1 MATRERA
8 PRARTRTSK
17 AVTPSKRKGTGANAP
32 RTRRV
37 LVAIDGTNAS
47 VAAIRFAR
55 EMEGAG
61 LWQPEAITV
70 VEHVPIA
77 VADAMLPMPMPLD
90 EPALIEGSIK
100 AVRRQLEKH
109 GAGDWPFRSEMGPAA
124 GGILEFARVRGVDLI
139 VLGLGRHGKLARLF
153 GAETAA
159 RVCRKT
165 QVPVIAVDER
175 AKGRPDSIVV
185 AMDFGTSSV
194 RAAHEALDL
203 LAHGGRLHL
212 VHVRWAI
219 DGHTLGDPVWE
230 RTYALGVEQGFSR
243 LLPQLRRD
251 GISVTSEMML
261 GGILESLLKTIK
273 QKKADIVALGS
284 HSQKVIDRLVLGS
297 TPAHILRAV
306 ECSVLIAPPD

>member
-1 MATRERA
+1 MATRERVH
-8 PRARTRTSK
+8 RARTRKATRSKPKRTS
-17 AVTPSKRKGTGANAP
+17 AAPGAI

-37 LVAIDGTNAS
+37 LVAIDGTKSS

-55 EMEGAG
+55 EMEDTGI
-61 LWQPEAITV
+61 WQPEAITV
-70 VEHVPIA
+70 VEHMPVA
-77 VADAMLPMPMPLD
+77 VADAMLPMPMPID
-90 EPALIEGSIK
+90 EPALIEGPIK
-100 AVRRQLEKH
+100 AVQRQLQKL
-109 GAGDWPFRSEMGPAA
+109 GAGAWPFRSEMGPAA
-124 GGILEFARVRGVDLI
+124 SGILEFARIRGVDLI

-175 AKGRPDSIVV
+175 AKGRPHSIVV

-194 RAAHEALDL
+194 RAAHEALEL
-203 LAHGGRLHL
+203 LAPGGKLHL

-219 DGHTLGDPVWE
+219 DGHTLGDPAWE
-230 RTYALGVEQGFSR
+230 HTYALGVEQGFSR

-251 GISVTSEMML
+251 GVSVTSEMML
-261 GGILESLLKTIK
+261 GGILESLLKAIK
-273 QKKADIVALGS
+273 QKKADVVALGS
-284 HSQKVIDRLVLGS
+284 HSQNVIDRLVLGS

-306 ECSVLIAPPD
+306 ECSVLIAPPR